1 MECESVRQML
11 DENELEPAV
20 EAHVAGCNECTAE
33 RRVTLAVR
41 SAFMLEVPPD
51 LSARLLALAQPAS
64 QPSRLDLALREAV
77 VMPAPAELTRR
88 LELLVP
94 ASAGAQPVRRPW
106 LMPLYMATV
115 VVLGV
120 VLFFA
125 AQVYGAVLQQL
136 GVGDLWQS
144 LAQLP
149 AEWLRQFYAVF
160 PQGHYVVR
168 AFFALQSALQWVLL
182 GLVMW
187 AVLEMRTP
195 RRAQA
200 AA

>member
-1 MECESVRQML
+1 MECESVRRLL

-20 EAHVAGCNECTAE
+20 EAHVAECSACTAE

-41 SAFMLEVPPD
+41 SAFMLEAPPD
-51 LSARLLALAQPAS
+51 LSARLLALAQPAP
-64 QPSRLDLALREAV
+64 QASRLDLALREAV
-77 VMPAPAELTRR
+77 VMPAPADLTRR

-94 ASAGAQPVRRPW
+94 GAAVQPVRRPW

-115 VVLGV
+115 VVMGV

-149 AEWLRQFYAVF
+149 SEWLEQFYVVF
-160 PQGHYVVR
+160 PQGHYIVQ

-182 GLVMW
+182 GLLMW

-195 RRAQA
+195 RRAQVTA
-200 AA
+200 